1 MRGEGRPVS
10 RYDHCDPDRRVLKLV
25 RVGHHLWSL
34 RRKLPPTGHERMA
47 IDAALETV
55 WQAKRELKAEI
66 AVQKKE
72 SFAKWRRG
80 T

>member
-1 MRGEGRPVS
+1 
-10 RYDHCDPDRRVLKLV
+10 
-25 RVGHHLWSL
+25 
-34 RRKLPPTGHERMA
+34 MA

>member
-1 MRGEGRPVS
+1 VS
-10 RYDHCDPDRRVLKLV
+10 RYDHCEPDRRVLKLV
-25 RVGHHLWSL
+25 RVGHHLWRLRAKSL
-34 RRKLPPTGHERMA
+34 YTGHERMA
-47 IDAALETV
+47 IEAALETI

>member
-1 MRGEGRPVS
+1 MS
-10 RYDHCDPDRRVLKLV
+10 RYDHCEPDRRVLKLV
-25 RVGHHLWSL
+25 RVGHHLWRLRAKSL
-34 RRKLPPTGHERMA
+34 YTGHERMA
-47 IDAALETV
+47 IEAALETI